1 MSKLKKNIQDNG
13 GFQHW
18 FVNVFWYHYKWPLL
32 IGVVVLGMAIVSYYS
47 GLPSER
53 AL

>member
-32 IGVVVLGMAIVSYYS
+32 IGVYYS